1 MSEPIK
7 NEWPLGQWKNWPKFE
22 KCLPFVGN
30 IHVAEIL
37 TVLPTCFTNSATLF
51 FHYLSYCKIGI
62 IETTKCK
69 EPWKLVILLAVTRQK
84 SSFC

>member
-30 IHVAEIL
+30 IHDVAEIQ
-37 TVLPTCFTNSATLF
+37 CFQLRAF
-51 FHYLSYCKIGI
+51 YRYLSLQHNTYFKMN
-62 IETTKCK
+62 KN
-69 EPWKLVILLAVTRQK
+69 
-84 SSFC
+84 